1 MSLALPRGLVDNG
14 AFLFP
19 VRVYWEDTDAGGL
32 VYHANYLRFAERG
45 RSEMLRHLGIDQE
58 RLRQDDGTILVVRR
72 STIDFMA
79 PARLDDELIVATRW
93 SGQAGASLDLDQE
106 IRRDGAALV
115 RVASRIACLG
125 PSGRPTRL
133 PAPLRAAFAALPRS
147 SSGATS
153 SGMTTAHA
161 R

>member
-1 MSLALPRGLVDNG
+1 VTIDLPRGIVDDG

-45 RSEMLRHLGIDQE
+45 RSEMLRRLGIDQE
-58 RLRQDDGTILVVRR
+58 RLRQDGGTILVVRR
-72 STIDFMA
+72 STIDFIA
-79 PARLDDELIVATRW
+79 PARLDDELIVATRLG
-93 SGQAGASLDLDQE
+93 GQAGASLDLDQE
-106 IRRDGAALV
+106 IRRDGTALV

-133 PAPLRAAFAALPRS
+133 PPVLRAALAALD
-147 SSGATS
+147 ATS

>member
-1 MSLALPRGLVDNG
+1 MTLELPRGIVDEG

-45 RSEMLRHLGIDQE
+45 RSEMLRRLGIDQE
-58 RLRQDDGTILVVRR
+58 RLRQDGGTILVVRR
-72 STIDFMA
+72 STIDFIA
-79 PARLDDELIVATRW
+79 PARLDDELIVATRLA
-93 SGQAGASLDLDQE
+93 GQAGASLDLDQE
-106 IRRDGAALV
+106 IRRERTVLV
-115 RVASRIACLG
+115 RVVSRIACLG
-125 PSGRPTRL
+125 PSGRPARL
-133 PAPLRAAFAALPRS
+133 PPALRTALATLD
-147 SSGATS
+147 ATS